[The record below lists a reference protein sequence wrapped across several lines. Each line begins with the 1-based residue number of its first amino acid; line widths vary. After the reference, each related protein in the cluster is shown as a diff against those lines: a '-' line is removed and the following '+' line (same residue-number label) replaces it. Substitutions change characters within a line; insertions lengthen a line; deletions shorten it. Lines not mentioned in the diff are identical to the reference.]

1 MYSNRTSL
9 ILLNVEHKYIRST
22 LFLKKVT
29 NRDFFFNLRGCTAYN
44 NIKLIEAFLKEVKS
58 VCQMVV
64 NFYDLVLALTRASC
78 QISSQCLIEIAFPDL
93 PLRRS

>member
-1 MYSNRTSL
+1 M
-9 ILLNVEHKYIRST
+9 
-22 LFLKKVT
+22 FF
-29 NRDFFFNLRGCTAYN
+29 FFFNLRGCTAYN

-64 NFYDLVLALTRASC
+64 NFYDLVLALARASC
-78 QISSQCLIEIAFPDL
+78 QLSSQCLIEIAFPDL